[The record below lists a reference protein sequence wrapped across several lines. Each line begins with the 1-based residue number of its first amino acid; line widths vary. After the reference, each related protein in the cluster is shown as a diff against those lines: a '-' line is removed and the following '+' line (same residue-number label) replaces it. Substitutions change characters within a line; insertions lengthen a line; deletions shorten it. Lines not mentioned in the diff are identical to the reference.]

1 MDGAVHRIGI
11 PRKPLSNV
19 LQYDNVSR
27 EGVAPLFSVSEGRL
41 HLCDLTLGWQRD
53 REDRGSRGFARHR
66 VKVRAH
72 SVLLYSK
79 AYLFHYPVHTL
90 RDVSKTSSMAPA
102 SALYV
107 TGLRCGP
114 L

>member
-1 MDGAVHRIGI
+1 MDGAVHRI

-53 REDRGSRGFARHR
+53 REDRGTVAGSRG
-66 VKVRAH
+66 
-72 SVLLYSK
+72 
-79 AYLFHYPVHTL
+79 T
-90 RDVSKTSSMAPA
+90 VSKFAHTVCYYTVKRTSSTTL
-102 SALYV
+102 SQLTV
-107 TGLRCGP
+107 T
-114 L
+114 